1 MISLFK
7 YKDKKDKPVDYSKDP
22 KYKGWEKVYKGAG
35 EDTAKQGVSDDEHK
49 KYKQFYEQK
58 IKGDK

>member
-7 YKDKKDKPVDYSKDP
+7 WLVKEKTLADDP
-22 KYKGWEKVYKGAG
+22 KYKAWEKAYKGAG
-35 EDTAKQGVSDDEHK
+35 EDTAKQGVAKDEHK
-49 KYKQFYEQK
+49 KFKQFYEQK

>member
-1 MISLFK
+1 MA
-7 YKDKKDKPVDYSKDP
+7 DEPKKKKPVDYSKDP

-58 IKGDK
+58 IKGDN